1 MNRGIEAF
9 KLNAQLENL
18 SRALT
23 LENAN
28 VMLSQIKQM
37 KNENFQLVQDVFL
50 TNLLTLIGKSDGL

>member
-9 KLNAQLENL
+9 KLKTQLENL
-18 SRALT
+18 ARAPT

-28 VMLSQIKQM
+28 VMLSQIQQI

-50 TNLLTLIGKSDGL
+50 TNLLTLMDNSDGL